1 LQQSLGDMNDAVT
14 ATALADSLVVKARP
28 DLAPAAGALAEQLGR
43 RREQALHDLERQWKE
58 FQAEPHFWA

>member
-1 LQQSLGDMNDAVT
+1 
-14 ATALADSLVVKARP
+14 VVKARP